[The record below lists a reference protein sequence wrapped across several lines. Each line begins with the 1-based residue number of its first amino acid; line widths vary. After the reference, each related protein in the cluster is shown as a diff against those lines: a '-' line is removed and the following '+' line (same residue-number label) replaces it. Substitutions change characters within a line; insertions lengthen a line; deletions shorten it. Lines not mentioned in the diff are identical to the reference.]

1 MLVENTSQAGAMPQ
15 EFGDGADARWY
26 VVQTQPH
33 GEAKAIFHLERQEYR
48 IFCPR
53 VKKTVRHARK
63 VSHVLAPLFPN
74 YLFLNL
80 DITRERWRSV
90 NGTYGV
96 ARIILQNEMPQPV
109 PLGVVEAIQARIGEN
124 GAIDFTPAFKIG
136 QSVKICEGPFTDLI
150 GTLERLDASGRV
162 RVLLDLMGRA
172 VSVSTR
178 AEMLSPA
185 A

>member
-1 MLVENTSQAGAMPQ
+1 MFVEQTSLGCDTQSV
-15 EFGDGADARWY
+15 FDDCSDARWY

-33 GEAKAIFHLERQEYR
+33 GETKAIFHLERQDYR
-48 IFCPR
+48 VFCPR
-53 VKKTVRHARK
+53 VRKTVRHARK

-80 DITRERWRSV
+80 DITRERWHSV

-96 ARIILQNEMPQPV
+96 ARIIIQNEMPQPV
-109 PLGVVEAIQARIGEN
+109 PRGVVEAIKARVGEA
-124 GAIDFTPAFKIG
+124 GAIDFTPLFKVG
-136 QSVKICEGPFTDLI
+136 QSVKISEGPFADFV
-150 GTLERLDASGRV
+150 GTLERLDAAGRV

-178 AEMLSPA
+178 AEVLVPA